1 MVQKPTNLPLPAKL
15 RFYVPNGECI
25 MALSSEAPVGVLL
38 TSAARTTTCY
48 SDAQMNDAGYRG
60 ILIFFD
66 ATVEVATASVTPTI
80 EAYNPGSNEWETYLT
95 ATAVS
100 AVGETSWF
108 IYPAGYDMT
117 GTTGHTDEHV
127 VPLPINWRLKMTA
140 SDTDSLTYSAGYNY
154 IP

>member
-1 MVQKPTNLPLPAKL
+1 
-15 RFYVPNGECI
+15 
-25 MALSSEAPVGVLL
+25 MATSREAPFGVLL
-38 TSAARTTTCY
+38 ASAARTTTVY
-48 SDAQMNDAGYRG
+48 SDAQHNDAGYRG

-108 IYPAGYDMT
+108 IYPTGYDINAVI
-117 GTTGHTDEHV
+117 GHTDEHQ
-127 VPLPINWRLKMTA
+127 VPLPCNWRLKMTA
-140 SDTDSLTYSAGYNY
+140 SDTDSLTYSVGYNY